1 MILGAW
7 GGWPISVETFTSP
20 RRLITLDL
28 TVWKLTVRGCRRA
41 YGAAEK
47 KLSSSIFLHQ
57 TARARTR
64 PPKKICP
71 RASPFL
77 VWLAYSQPLTNLP
90 PPTMGCCAKVVSS
103 TMSGVLGRK
112 RADELGYPPSHWNQE
127 PLLVKI
133 RKEHPGWAWGEQV
146 RGLWFFPSV
155 LWLGDR
161 KGIPLENIMSVGY
174 VGGDDLTGALHVLQ
188 LQSSSPSPSSLLQG
202 SPE

>member
-1 MILGAW
+1 MTRVANLSWNLHIPTMAYHIKFGSIEVNCARVQTCIRGSRKETVVLC
-7 GGWPISVETFTSP
+7 ISKSNDTS
-20 RRLITLDL
+20 TH
-28 TVWKLTVRGCRRA
+28 K
-41 YGAAEK
+41 AAEK
-47 KLSSSIFLHQ
+47 I
-57 TARARTR
+57 R
-64 PPKKICP
+64 P
-71 RASPFL
+71 RVSPFWL

-161 KGIPLENIMSVGY
+161 KCIPLENIMSVGY